1 MREAVAKTRRAVAAA
16 LFNPLKY
23 MDAIQ
28 TKKLSATNTRG
39 TRIKATLASEG
50 SITVSYNY
58 AISEVSNHRAA
69 ALALLEKLHALD
81 TQAGMKINRWRW
93 SWKLATGVLP
103 DGSYAHVWTGDLP

>member
-1 MREAVAKTRRAVAAA
+1 
-16 LFNPLKY
+16 

-28 TKKLSATNTRG
+28 SKKLSATNTLG
-39 TRIKATLASEG
+39 TRIKATLLGET

-58 AISEVSNHRAA
+58 AIGEVSNHRAA
-69 ALALLEKLHALD
+69 ALALLEKLYALD

-93 SWKLATGVLP
+93 KLATGELS

>member
-1 MREAVAKTRRAVAAA
+1 
-16 LFNPLKY
+16 

-28 TKKLSATNTRG
+28 SKKLSATNTRG

-50 SITVSYNY
+50 SIILSYNY
-58 AISEVSNHRAA
+58 AISEVSNHREAA
-69 ALALLEKLHALD
+69 NALLKKLHALD

-93 SWKLATGVLP
+93 KLATGELS

>member
-1 MREAVAKTRRAVAAA
+1 
-16 LFNPLKY
+16 

-39 TRIKATLASEG
+39 SRIKATLLGET

-58 AISEVSNHRAA
+58 AISDVSNHRAA
-69 ALALLEKLHALD
+69 ALALLAKLHAQD
-81 TQAGMKINRWRW
+81 TQAPNEQAVNRWRW
-93 SWKLATGVLP
+93 KIATGILA

>member
-1 MREAVAKTRRAVAAA
+1 
-16 LFNPLKY
+16 

-28 TKKLSATNTRG
+28 TKKLAATNTLG

-81 TQAGMKINRWRW
+81 TQAPNEQGFNRWR
-93 SWKLATGVLP
+93 WKLATGELA

>member
-1 MREAVAKTRRAVAAA
+1 M
-16 LFNPLKY
+16 Y
-23 MDAIQ
+23 AIQ

-39 TRIKATLASEG
+39 ARIKATLASEG
-50 SITVSYNY
+50 SIILSYNY

-81 TQAGMKINRWRW
+81 TQAPNEQAVNRWR
-93 SWKLATGVLP
+93 WKLATGILA